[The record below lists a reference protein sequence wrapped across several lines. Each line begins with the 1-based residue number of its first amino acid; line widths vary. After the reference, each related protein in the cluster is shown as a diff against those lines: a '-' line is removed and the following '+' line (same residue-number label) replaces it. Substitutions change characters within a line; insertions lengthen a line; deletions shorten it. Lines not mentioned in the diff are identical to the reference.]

1 MSGETISI
9 LIVDDHPMVREGLR
23 AFLESQ
29 EDFAVVGEAGN
40 GSEAI
45 ALAVEL
51 RPAVILMDLMLP
63 GVDGVS
69 ATREIRRRVPS
80 SRVIVLT
87 SFARDELVFPAIQA
101 GAEGY
106 LLKDVSS
113 ETLASAIRSVH
124 RGEAILHPDIAR
136 RLMVAVSTLGRDPD
150 ADQLTDREREVLRL
164 LGERLTNKEIAER
177 LVISEKTVKTHVGSI
192 LSKLHLPDRT
202 AAARYAREA
211 GLIEI

>member
-1 MSGETISI
+1 MVDATVSI

-23 AFLESQ
+23 AFLDSQ
-29 EDFAVVGEAGN
+29 EDFSVVGEAGD
-40 GSEAI
+40 GAQAV
-45 ALAVEL
+45 ALAERL
-51 RPAVILMDLMLP
+51 KPAVILMDLMMP
-63 GVDGVS
+63 GMDGVA
-69 ATREIRRRVPS
+69 ATREIRRRTPG
-80 SRVIVLT
+80 SRVIALT

-113 ETLASAIRSVH
+113 QALASAIRSVY

-136 RLMVAVSTLGRDPD
+136 RLMAAVSALSRDPD
-150 ADQLTDREREVLRL
+150 TEQLTDREREVLSL
-164 LGERLTNKEIAER
+164 LGERLSNKEIAER

-202 AAARYAREA
+202 AAARYARDA
-211 GLIEI
+211 GLMRG